1 MAPLA
6 TPPVSEGRPAEP
18 GEIADD
24 IKTESKPQLRRAVYV
39 NVSDLAQPYNIDP
52 EKLKVEMAKVK
63 SAKEDEKAE
72 QGTSP
77 STHPKRGNEEMNA
90 SMEKLDMNSI
100 DGYGSPRIA
109 AKKGQ
114 YHQKLHPPSGGF
126 NLCLLVGK
134 VNVVVDKLRVDRT
147 RVRVAE
153 VEVGDETGTVSL
165 RARDGQIDVLE
176 EISNQKGAAVLRNC
190 TLELYQGRHLR
201 LAITKWGK
209 LRAYPDNIAST
220 PSPPKQINQDLNYSC
235 VDLNLVIGEMKAA
248 EVSPSSS
255 TSDKQRHFSSRNAD
269 GRTDDASSTRTS
281 SSNHSRQHQSWR
293 GGNNNYEAKRNQY
306 YYRQNQLAGASYGM
320 PYQEGGVG
328 DQANQILFP
337 PVQSF
342 APLYSDG
349 SMNVPQYNYP
359 VHPQKRNDEGHQSYY
374 QRHILDYP
382 QRREHQY
389 KQQQHLLLQQYEM
402 QQHEMQQRQMQQM
415 QLFQQQQQERQ
426 RQLFDPHSQQQPHQ
440 LQSTYIDPDL
450 LRAGSVDSGEYYPV
464 SPGAR
469 EHHPTMVPL
478 ISSGQVLVPPRA
490 GTMPMMSGSQQSS
503 EKHSQKSQLI
513 QMDAPSAEGHRLSTS
528 AGNESNKRSGSHRG
542 GGISMRHDRAR
553 QKQSMDSSSATK
565 TVGSGGHKH
574 RSSGGHIRG
583 VVRGGNTPPSAGNS
597 KQANI
602 DRRKFPK
609 FTGGG
614 YSVQPLTDEQQYV
627 SAHPHERRALN
638 TNLQPSLDV
647 DTSQA
652 LGHMNPNA
660 TSFDPSYAKNQGE
673 GTNGSLLILIFAD
686 CFKSAPSLCE
696 KGLSFRMNN
705 VIILCNACSVPNYFS
720 SVWPQV

>member
-1 MAPLA
+1 
-6 TPPVSEGRPAEP
+6 
-18 GEIADD
+18 
-24 IKTESKPQLRRAVYV
+24 
-39 NVSDLAQPYNIDP
+39 
-52 EKLKVEMAKVK
+52 
-63 SAKEDEKAE
+63 
-72 QGTSP
+72 
-77 STHPKRGNEEMNA
+77 
-90 SMEKLDMNSI
+90 
-100 DGYGSPRIA
+100 
-109 AKKGQ
+109 
-114 YHQKLHPPSGGF
+114 
-126 NLCLLVGK
+126 
-134 VNVVVDKLRVDRT
+134 
-147 RVRVAE
+147 
-153 VEVGDETGTVSL
+153 
-165 RARDGQIDVLE
+165 
-176 EISNQKGAAVLRNC
+176 
-190 TLELYQGRHLR
+190 
-201 LAITKWGK
+201 
-209 LRAYPDNIAST
+209 
-220 PSPPKQINQDLNYSC
+220 
-235 VDLNLVIGEMKAA
+235 
-248 EVSPSSS
+248 
-255 TSDKQRHFSSRNAD
+255 
-269 GRTDDASSTRTS
+269 
-281 SSNHSRQHQSWR
+281 
-293 GGNNNYEAKRNQY
+293 
-306 YYRQNQLAGASYGM
+306 
-320 PYQEGGVG
+320 
-328 DQANQILFP
+328 
-337 PVQSF
+337 
-342 APLYSDG
+342 
-349 SMNVPQYNYP
+349 
-359 VHPQKRNDEGHQSYY
+359 
-374 QRHILDYP
+374 
-382 QRREHQY
+382 
-389 KQQQHLLLQQYEM
+389 
-402 QQHEMQQRQMQQM
+402 
-415 QLFQQQQQERQ
+415 
-426 RQLFDPHSQQQPHQ
+426 
-440 LQSTYIDPDL
+440 
-450 LRAGSVDSGEYYPV
+450 V